1 MKHHMKHVF
10 LILFLLLILVVLYLL
25 FGTILPCTG
34 QPKVSAATKKSFHVS
49 NYYSDGTGP
58 DRARLVDDNQEALDL
73 RLQMIINA
81 KKKIILSTFDFHHDE
96 AGADVMAALLNA
108 ADRGVSVEIFVDG
121 FSAQI
126 QMEGNAY
133 FYALSSHPNVTIR
146 VYNPINLFKPYN
158 FMTRM
163 HDKYLIVDNTAYI
176 LGGRNTF
183 DYFLGSYEG
192 HKNYD
197 RDVLVYNTGSKDS
210 SLYQVKRYYEKII
223 ALDCCVLFHDR
234 STLAKE
240 HSVQSAG
247 KELRER
253 FQAILKEQPA
263 LSQPYD
269 YQKNTV
275 STHTIHLIS
284 NPIQPTVKEP
294 VAFYKLMKLCEQ
306 AKHQVVIHTPYVIS
320 NKWMNQN
327 FAQIGSK
334 GIIMFNSTANNGN
347 PFAGADYVKH
357 KKDLI
362 STGMKLHEYEGGIS
376 YHAKSITV
384 DDDLSIIG
392 SFNMDMRST
401 YLDTE
406 LMLVIHSEAL
416 TKQLNASMNRY
427 DQDALVVKT
436 ADTYQSLPKGRTVE
450 TVSLPQKCFQLF
462 LGWVLELCRF
472 LL

>member
-1 MKHHMKHVF
+1 MKHHMKHVL
-10 LILFLLLILVVLYLL
+10 LILFFLLILVLLYLL
-25 FGTILPCTG
+25 FGSILPCTR
-34 QPKVSAATKKSFHVS
+34 QPKVSAATKKSFHTS
-49 NYYSDGTGP
+49 DYYSSGIGP

-73 RLQMIINA
+73 RLQMILHA

-96 AGADVMAALLNA
+96 AGADIMAALLNA
-108 ADRGVSVEIFVDG
+108 ADRGVSVELFVDG

-146 VYNPINLFKPYN
+146 VYNPINILKPQN
-158 FMTRM
+158 FMPRM
-163 HDKYLIVDNTAYI
+163 HDKYLIADDTAYI

-183 DYFLGSYEG
+183 DYFLGSYDG

-197 RDVLVYNTGSKDS
+197 RDVLIYNTGSKDS
-210 SLYQVKRYYEKII
+210 SLYQVKGYYETITR
-223 ALDCCVLFHDR
+223 LDCCTLFHNSSD
-234 STLAKE
+234 LAKV
-240 HSVQSAG
+240 HSVQSAA

-253 FQAILKEQPA
+253 FQTILQEHPS
-263 LSQPYD
+263 LSQPYH
-269 YQKNTV
+269 YEKNTV
-275 STHTIHLIS
+275 STHAVHLIS
-284 NPIQPTVKEP
+284 NPIQPKVKEP

-327 FAQIGSK
+327 FAQIGAK
-334 GIIMFNSTANNGN
+334 GIMMFNSTANNGN
-347 PFAGADYVKH
+347 PFAGADYVRH
-357 KKDLI
+357 KKELI
-362 STGMKLHEYEGGIS
+362 ATEVQLHEYEGGVS
-376 YHAKSITV
+376 YHGKSITI
-384 DDDLSIIG
+384 DNDLSIIG

-416 TKQLNASMNRY
+416 TKELNASMKHY

-436 ADTYQSLPKGRTVE
+436 VNTYQSLPKGRTVE
-450 TVSLPQKCFQLF
+450 AVTLPQQCFQF
-462 LGWVLELCRF
+462 CLGWLLELCRF
-472 LL
+472 VL